1 MSVSKTTFV
10 AVAILLLTFVA
21 GFAVGMFTDHLLLL
35 WHRGRRVPPFATHI
49 MAQRLDRHLDLTDDQ
64 RARVEKILEQRHERI
79 NSLWAGVRPKVR
91 AEVEQAN
98 AEIERV
104 LTPEQREKFG
114 KMRMHMRPH
123 GPPPPHPPH
132 P

>member
-21 GFAVGMFTDHLLLL
+21 GFAVGIFTDHMMIL
-35 WHRGRRVPPFATHI
+35 WHRSRRLPPFATHI
-49 MAQRLDRHLDLTDDQ
+49 MAGRLDHHLDLTDDQ
-64 RARVEKILEQRHERI
+64 RAKVEKILERHHERI
-79 NSLWAGVRPKVR
+79 NSYWAGVRPKVR

-114 KMRMHMRPH
+114 KMRMRMRPP
-123 GPPPPHPPH
+123 GPPPHHPPH
-132 P
+132 